1 MTEKLF
7 YQDSHKSTFTAIVQE
22 ARQSEN
28 GYEIVLDRTAF
39 FPEGGGQ
46 RSDTGMLGGV
56 SVIDVQEIDGKII
69 HYTDGA
75 LVEGAAVE
83 GCIDWKERFSKM
95 QQHTGEHIVSGLI
108 HKMYGYHNVGFHLGT
123 DCVTLDFNGVV
134 PKENLHE
141 IELLAN
147 EAVAA
152 NLPVQV
158 LYPTEAELQK
168 ISYRSK
174 IEIEGQV
181 RIVVIDGYDV
191 CACCAPHVKYTGEIG
206 LIKLVGIQ
214 NYKGGVRISM
224 LCGFRAL
231 ADYHQKEKN
240 NREIAVMLSAK
251 EYETAAEVTRL
262 QEELAMK
269 KAKIAELEKKVL
281 EQKVEALDISGET
294 VCLFE
299 ETDPVIVDLRLHGGR
314 HDSQRFA
321 HIHQRRTRVAVELHR
336 RLLTVQRHHL
346 PGDQLHERRF
356 AGAVRTQKRDVL
368 PFCKQELIN
377 VQDCTAR
384 SHDLGVVELEQGLH
398 FGVFFAHTPIPSQTK
413 KGTR

>member
-147 EAVAA
+147 EAVAE

-231 ADYHQKEKN
+231 EDYHQKEKN

-299 ETDPVIVDLRLHGGR
+299 ETDPVMTRELVNLLLKRGAKAAAVFSGNEEEGYRYVLGSRSLDVREAGKLLNEAFQGRGGGKPEMVQGTVKGQKEEIQAFLKHGW
-314 HDSQRFA
+314 
-321 HIHQRRTRVAVELHR
+321 
-336 RLLTVQRHHL
+336 
-346 PGDQLHERRF
+346 
-356 AGAVRTQKRDVL
+356 K
-368 PFCKQELIN
+368 
-377 VQDCTAR
+377 
-384 SHDLGVVELEQGLH
+384 
-398 FGVFFAHTPIPSQTK
+398 
-413 KGTR
+413 